1 LRYKNYTREVAYIQ
15 VYAILLEAQV
25 K

>member
-15 VYAILLEAQV
+15 VYAMLLEAQV